1 MHTSS
6 TAVDDAR
13 PEVPPGP
20 GGDQIPALERELRAL
35 FGRLRRWQQHI
46 TRVGDLRL
54 DPHTFMLLTTVREHS
69 PLRVQDLAA
78 LLGLDAS
85 TASRHVKSLEAAGL
99 VERAADPDDRRASL
113 VRISQRGEDAW
124 TADRDTRSA
133 LLHQTIES
141 WAPDDRERLTSLLIR
156 LNGELDRLQTDAL
169 DPERTNPAPKEP
181 LS

>member
-13 PEVPPGP
+13 PEVPSGP
-20 GGDQIPALERELRAL
+20 GDEQVPALERELRAL

-46 TRVGDLRL
+46 SRVADLRL
-54 DPHTFMLLTTVREHS
+54 DPHTFMLLAIIREHG
-69 PLRVQDLAA
+69 PLRVQDLAG

-99 VERAADPDDRRASL
+99 VEREADPDDRRASL
-113 VRISQRGEDAW
+113 VRVSRHGEEAW
-124 TADRDTRSA
+124 SADKDTRSA
-133 LLHQTIES
+133 LLHQTLDS
-141 WAPDDRERLTSLLIR
+141 WAPDDRERLTTLLTQ

-169 DPERTNPAPKEP
+169 DPERPTPAPKER
-181 LS
+181 